1 MFSLRF
7 VLSGTVK
14 SSIRQDEPYVGFSL
28 SIVPKFMK
36 QLCRPVVLTMP
47 APSFSL
53 TGLVVGVG
61 EIRNKEEYLNLL
73 EHDCE

>member
-1 MFSLRF
+1 MFSLHF

-47 APSFSL
+47 APSFFINWISGRGRGKSE
-53 TGLVVGVG
+53 TKKN
-61 EIRNKEEYLNLL
+61 I
-73 EHDCE
+73 